1 MMEEKYKKDAEEIL
15 EAFSKSLEEIPET
28 PEAVDRYVLMNVLRE
43 DGLPTQKNMHRETIN
58 MAPKK
63 DRKGHYIAE
72 RVKL

>member
-28 PEAVDRYVLMNVLRE
+28 PETEEHYVLINVLRE
-43 DGLPTQKNMHRETIN
+43 DGPPTQKNIHMEAIN

-63 DRKGHYIAE
+63 DGKGHYIAE